1 MKIKYSRAVTKI
13 IYIIIEGT
21 KGGQDLNP
29 GGHHKLGTVSPEG
42 PGLFNF
48 HLTLR
53 LWAPFIALPC
63 EVMVEP
69 KCTL

>member
-1 MKIKYSRAVTKI
+1 M
-13 IYIIIEGT
+13 
-21 KGGQDLNP
+21 GQDLNP
-29 GGHHKLGTVSPEG
+29 GGHHTFILGNSLPEG

-53 LWAPFIALPC
+53 LLVPFIALPC
-63 EVMVEP
+63 VVMVEP